1 MACVIN
7 AGYVIDCR
15 ENIGGIQAIW
25 VTESANLLNASGNS
39 TVIDSSGTVTAMTKA
54 SGKKFY
60 KFEVPRGTAVAST
73 NMTGSLE
80 NGSVYYTHEVS
91 FPINSRTATVR
102 NIITTLAKNRLNFVT
117 LEMDGVYRM
126 YGKGYGLF
134 MDSTENSS
142 GTAPGDRNGA
152 MLKFSSMET
161 EDFFV
166 VSSAVAA
173 ALETPGT

>member
-1 MACVIN
+1 MPCAIT
-7 AGYVIDCR
+7 AGYTIDCR
-15 ENIGGIQAIW
+15 ENVGGIQAIW
-25 VTESANLLNASGNS
+25 VTESANLLDASGNS
-39 TVIDSSGTVTAMTKA
+39 RITESSGTVTAMTKA
-54 SGKKFY
+54 TGKKFY
-60 KFEVPRGTAVAST
+60 KFEIPRGTAVAST

-80 NGSVYYTHEVS
+80 NGSLFFTHEVS

-117 LEMDGVYRM
+117 LELDGVYRM
-126 YGKGYGLF
+126 YGKNYGLF

-161 EDFFV
+161 EDFLV
-166 VSSAVAA
+166 VSSSVAA
-173 ALETPGT
+173 NLEVAG

>member
-1 MACVIN
+1 MPCVIN

-15 ENIGGIQAIW
+15 ESVGGIQAIW
-25 VTESANLLNASGNS
+25 LISNANLYDASGNS
-39 TVIDSSGTVTAMTKA
+39 RVTDASGTVTAMTKA
-54 SGKKFY
+54 TGTRFY

-80 NGSVYYTHEVS
+80 NGTIYFTHELT

-102 NIITTLAKNRLNFVT
+102 NIITTLAKNRLTFVT

-126 YGKGYGLF
+126 YGKGYGLY
-134 MDSTENSS
+134 MDTTTNSS

-152 MLKFSSMET
+152 ELKFSSMEI
-161 EDFFV
+161 EDFLV
-166 VSSAVAA
+166 VSASVAA
-173 ALETPGT
+173 NLEVAG

>member
-1 MACVIN
+1 MPCAIT
-7 AGYVIDCR
+7 AGYTIDCR
-15 ENIGGIQAIW
+15 ENVGGIQAIW
-25 VTESANLLNASGNS
+25 VTESANLLNASGVS
-39 TVIDSSGTVTAMTKA
+39 RVIDSSGIVTAMTKA
-54 SGKKFY
+54 TGKKFY
-60 KFEVPRGTAVAST
+60 KFEIPRGTAVAST

-80 NGSVYYTHEVS
+80 NGSVYFTHEVS
-91 FPINSRTATVR
+91 FPINSRTAAVR

-161 EDFFV
+161 EDFLV
-166 VSSAVAA
+166 VSAAVAA
-173 ALETPGT
+173 NLEVQG

>member
-1 MACVIN
+1 MPCAITS
-7 AGYVIDCR
+7 GYTIDCR

-25 VTESANLLNASGNS
+25 LISNANLYDASGN
-39 TVIDSSGTVTAMTKA
+39 TRITESSGTVTAMTKA
-54 SGKKFY
+54 TGTRFY

-80 NGSVYYTHEVS
+80 NGTIFFTHELT

-102 NIITTLAKNRLNFVT
+102 NIITTLAKNRLTFVT

-126 YGKGYGLF
+126 YGAGYGLM
-134 MDSTENSS
+134 MDSTTNSS

-152 MLKFSSMET
+152 ELKFSSMEIN
-161 EDFFV
+161 DFLV
-166 VSSAVAA
+166 VSSSVAA
-173 ALETPGT
+173 NLEVAG

>member
-1 MACVIN
+1 MPCAIT
-7 AGYVIDCR
+7 AGYSIDCR
-15 ENIGGIQAIW
+15 ESIAGIQTIW
-25 VTESANLLNASGNS
+25 LTESANLLDASGNS
-39 TVIDSSGTVTAMTKA
+39 RITESSGTVTAMTKA
-54 SGKKFY
+54 TGKKFY
-60 KFEVPRGTAVAST
+60 KFEIPRGTAVAST

-80 NGSVYYTHEVS
+80 NGSVYFTHEVS

-102 NIITTLAKNRLNFVT
+102 NIITTLAKNRLCFVT
-117 LEMDGVYRM
+117 LEMDNVYRM

-161 EDFFV
+161 EDFLV
-166 VSSAVAA
+166 VSAAVAA
-173 ALETPGT
+173 NLEVAG